1 MTAFWRIWAET
12 AVLAAWAGLA
22 PAALPAQGTTD
33 LPPAGLGT
41 LRQDAVAV
49 RLTTDNLAVRAL
61 PLDERVIRLLSPD
74 TYSGLHQLLA
84 SRTSDITS
92 AARTAGRDSALAVM
106 VTFFALQPQV
116 TFTPDQLYIS
126 SQNNFYRPLGII
138 PLTPRWAEYRLDQRQ
153 QASAIFLFD
162 AAIPVLQPFTLF
174 YGDVSSDAWESSLS
188 QLAGERARVL
198 ARAAQRQ
205 QP

>member
-1 MTAFWRIWAET
+1 MTASWRTWAE
-12 AVLAAWAGLA
+12 AAALAAAAGIV
-22 PAALPAQGTTD
+22 PAALAAQDND

-49 RLTTDNLAVRAL
+49 RITTDNLAVRVL

-74 TYSGLHQLLA
+74 TYSGFHQLVQTRA
-84 SRTSDITS
+84 ADIAA
-92 AARTAGRDSALAVM
+92 AARAAGRDSAAAFI

-116 TFTPDQLYIS
+116 TFSPDQLYIS
-126 SQNNFYRPLGII
+126 SQNSFYRPIGVI
-138 PLTPRWAEYRLDQRQ
+138 PHTPRWSEYRIDQRQ
-153 QASAIFLFD
+153 QASAIYLFD
-162 AAIPVLQPFTLF
+162 TAIPVLQPFTVF
-174 YGDVSSDAWESSLS
+174 YGDLSSDAWENSIS

-198 ARAAQRQ
+198 GRAAQRQ

>member
-1 MTAFWRIWAET
+1 MTAFWRTWAE
-12 AVLAAWAGLA
+12 AAALAAALA
-22 PAALPAQGTTD
+22 LPAALAAQDTD

-49 RLTTDNLAVRAL
+49 RITTDNLAVRAL

-74 TYSGLHQLLA
+74 TYGGLHDLVR
-84 SRTSDITS
+84 SRAKDITA
-92 AARTAGRDSALAVM
+92 AARAAGHDSAMAFI

-116 TFTPDQLYIS
+116 SFTPDQLYIS
-126 SQNNFYRPLGII
+126 AQNNFYRPIGII
-138 PLTPRWAEYRLDQRQ
+138 PLTPRWSENRIDQRQ
-153 QASAIFLFD
+153 QASAIYLFD
-162 AAIPVLQPFTLF
+162 PAIPVLQPFTLF
-174 YGDVSSDAWESSLS
+174 YGTVSSDAWESSINL
-188 QLAGERARVL
+188 LAGERARVV

>member
-1 MTAFWRIWAET
+1 VTAYWRTSAE
-12 AVLAAWAGLA
+12 AAALAAWAVLA
-22 PAALPAQGTTD
+22 PAALAAQGTND

-49 RLTTDNLAVRAL
+49 RITTDNLTVRAL

-74 TYSGLHQLLA
+74 TYAGLHQLVV
-84 SRTSDITS
+84 SRTNDIGK
-92 AARTAGRDSALAVM
+92 AARAAGRDSALAVM

-116 TFTPDQLYIS
+116 TFTPDQLSIAA
-126 SQNNFYRPLGII
+126 QNNFYRPLGII
-138 PLTPRWAEYRLDQRQ
+138 PLTPRWSEYRIDQRQ

-174 YGDVSSDAWESSLS
+174 YGALSSDAWEGSLS
-188 QLAGERARVL
+188 QLESERARVL